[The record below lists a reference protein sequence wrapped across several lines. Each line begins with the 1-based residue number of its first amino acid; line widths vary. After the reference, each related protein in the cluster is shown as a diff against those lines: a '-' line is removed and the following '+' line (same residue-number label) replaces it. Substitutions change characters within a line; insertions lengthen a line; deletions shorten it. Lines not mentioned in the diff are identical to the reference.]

1 MKYLPKAIFGFLAI
15 VFFTIGLA
23 YLPFFVWIGEDGGP
37 TTLIGLLISIGSLLI
52 PWAIGLWFAAE
63 ALKETKS
70 DETPPTE

>member
-1 MKYLPKAIFGFLAI
+1 MKSLPKVILGFLAI
-15 VFFTIGLA
+15 IFFGIGLA

-70 DETPPTE
+70 DKTPPTE